1 MYKYLSACY
10 DLFMSDVDYDAWV
23 RKIVRC
29 LGRRKK
35 GIDCGCGSGKITAG
49 LKKAGYDVTGA
60 DISVEMLNVAAANFR
75 KENLDIPL
83 VKMDSEKLAVAGKAD
98 FITAAC
104 DVVNYMKHPER
115 FFARSYDA
123 LTDDGIL
130 VFDISSRYKL
140 VEIIGNNVFT
150 DSADDVTY
158 IWANHLSAKKDKVE
172 MFLTFFTRNAD
183 GSYAKR
189 EENQV
194 QYVYDAEY
202 LAELLRGAGFADVSY
217 DYFDGKITPET
228 EERIFFT
235 AYKGGI
241 K

>member
-1 MYKYLSACY
+1 
-10 DLFMSDVDYDAWV
+10 
-23 RKIVRC
+23 
-29 LGRRKK
+29 
-35 GIDCGCGSGKITAG
+35 
-49 LKKAGYDVTGA
+49 
-60 DISVEMLNVAAANFR
+60 
-75 KENLDIPL
+75 
-83 VKMDSEKLAVAGKAD
+83 MDSEKLAVAGKAD

-150 DSADDVTY
+150 DSAEDVTY

-189 EENQV
+189 EENQI

>member
-1 MYKYLSACY
+1 
-10 DLFMSDVDYDAWV
+10 
-23 RKIVRC
+23 
-29 LGRRKK
+29 
-35 GIDCGCGSGKITAG
+35 
-49 LKKAGYDVTGA
+49 
-60 DISVEMLNVAAANFR
+60 
-75 KENLDIPL
+75 
-83 VKMDSEKLAVAGKAD
+83 
-98 FITAAC
+98 
-104 DVVNYMKHPER
+104 
-115 FFARSYDA
+115 
-123 LTDDGIL
+123 
-130 VFDISSRYKL
+130 
-140 VEIIGNNVFT
+140 
-150 DSADDVTY
+150 
-158 IWANHLSAKKDKVE
+158 

-202 LAELLRGAGFADVSY
+202 LAELLRGAGFVDVSY

>member
-29 LGRRKK
+29 LGGRKK

-49 LKKAGYDVTGA
+49 LTKAGYDVTGA
-60 DISVEMLNVAAANFR
+60 
-75 KENLDIPL
+75 
-83 VKMDSEKLAVAGKAD
+83 
-98 FITAAC
+98 
-104 DVVNYMKHPER
+104 
-115 FFARSYDA
+115 
-123 LTDDGIL
+123 
-130 VFDISSRYKL
+130 DISSRYKL